1 MIKWRVLKVPSNS
14 LSLQVSVYPK
24 LFYMLTKILSTVSWG
39 PVRLQWSLFTPTSQG
54 NAKELWGDWIGQV
67 TSLPIASGLVLL
79 SASEDCTAVN
89 SAFFFFFQHSG
100 ISHCAYRSSISYKI
114 RVQDSAFHF
123 MNWKF
128 KAKKQCFV
136 MLVFN
141 WNLYKNAGNVKE
153 AAMTW
158 NQSFSLALHTIH
170 LDLLNLCTVQ

>member
-1 MIKWRVLKVPSNS
+1 MVPFHPYFPRKC
-14 LSLQVSVYPK
+14 QGI
-24 LFYMLTKILSTVSWG
+24 MR
-39 PVRLQWSLFTPTSQG
+39 RLNWTSH
-54 NAKELWGDWIGQV
+54 
-67 TSLPIASGLVLL
+67 LL
-79 SASEDCTAVN
+79 AHCFGSCAPLCIRTLHSCKQCL
-89 SAFFFFFQHSG
+89 FFFFFQHSG
-100 ISHCAYRSSISYKI
+100 ISHCAYRSSIFYKI